1 MPVQEGDTNGTIQL
15 VKQAKGSDCL
25 FHQPP
30 LQVVIASWVEVFVLS
45 RQAWEVVSSADISGF
60 QW

>member
-1 MPVQEGDTNGTIQL
+1 MLIQEGDTNSTIQL

-25 FHQPP
+25 FYQPP

-45 RQAWEVVSSADISGF
+45 WQA
-60 QW
+60 